1 MAVAEDNARDFIS
14 SGGVKELVRISV
26 ESTREDIRH
35 LAKKTLKLSPKF
47 KAEMHGEWP

>member
-35 LAKKTLKLSPKF
+35 LAKKTLRLSTTF